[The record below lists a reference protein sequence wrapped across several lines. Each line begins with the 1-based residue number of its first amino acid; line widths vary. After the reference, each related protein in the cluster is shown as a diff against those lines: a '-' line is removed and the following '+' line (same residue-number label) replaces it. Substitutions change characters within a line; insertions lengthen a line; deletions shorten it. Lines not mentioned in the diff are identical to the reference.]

1 MKHALLMMLVFSAGC
16 SQFSQVQI
24 DLLTQSRRGI
34 ENAKAS
40 LDDRSRLIS
49 AYHTLQRKRLDDAFD
64 ADVSER
70 SDLSADWIIEHRKA
84 YAAAVDAVASAR
96 VQSVQSDLSARQNL
110 DAVDQAL
117 QRVIWLQSAQ
127 LRLTSIPEPKEIK
140 P

>member
-1 MKHALLMMLVFSAGC
+1 MKYALSLMLFCSGGC
-16 SQFSQVQI
+16 AQFSQVQI
-24 DLLTQSRRGI
+24 DLLSQSRRGI
-34 ENAKAS
+34 EHARTS

-64 ADVSER
+64 ADVLER
-70 SDLSADWIIEHRKA
+70 AELSADWVIEHRRA

-96 VQSVQSDLSARQNL
+96 AKSVQADLSARENL

-127 LRLTSIPEPKEIK
+127 LRLSSIPEPKEIK